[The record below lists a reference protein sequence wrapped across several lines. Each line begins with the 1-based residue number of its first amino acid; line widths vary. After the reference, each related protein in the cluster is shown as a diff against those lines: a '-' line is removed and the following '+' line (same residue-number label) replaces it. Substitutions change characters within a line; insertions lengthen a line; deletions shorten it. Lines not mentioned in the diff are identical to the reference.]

1 MIEVGPRDRVL
12 HLGFG
17 EGSATRDFAR
27 RASSGL
33 VLGVDSS
40 GDAVR
45 LARKL
50 SVEIENIMFVLGS
63 HEQVPWQGDF
73 FSLVVSQAAPQ
84 DWERAAREMFRVTAP
99 GGRVYVEP
107 PPPGG
112 EAVFQA
118 AGFEAVRIDGL
129 RLEARKP

>member
-17 EGSATRDFAR
+17 DGSATREFAR

-33 VLGVDSS
+33 ALGVDPSD
-40 GDAVR
+40 DAVR
-45 LARKL
+45 RARKL

-63 HEQVPWQGDF
+63 HEEVPWQENF
-73 FSLVVSQAAPQ
+73 FSLVVSETPPG
-84 DWERAAREMFRVTAP
+84 DWAGAAREIYRVTSP
-99 GGRVYVEP
+99 GGRVYVMN

-112 EAVFQA
+112 EAVFEA
-118 AGFEAVRIDGL
+118 AGFERVRREGPVL
-129 RLEARKP
+129 AARKP